1 MPKQA
6 ISNAKDK
13 MAKAIT
19 GYSRELAS
27 IRAGRANASLLDRI
41 TVDYYGAPTPVNQ
54 LAGISV
60 PEARLLVIQPY
71 DKTSLGDIEKAIL
84 KSDLG
89 LNPTNDGN
97 IIRISIPAL
106 TEERRKELVK
116 VVKKAAEE
124 AKVVIRNVRRDG
136 NDDLKKL
143 EKAGDITEDGLRGYS
158 EDIQKLT
165 DENINKID
173 ERERKRD
180 FGSII
185 FKSAL
190 VREKDRTNVLCMIRE
205 SFQYRRTLYQLGGF
219 FTQGKGND

>member
-1 MPKQA
+1 M
-6 ISNAKDK
+6 
-13 MAKAIT
+13 
-19 GYSRELAS
+19 
-27 IRAGRANASLLDRI
+27 
-41 TVDYYGAPTPVNQ
+41 DYYGAPTPVNQ

-89 LNPTNDGN
+89 LNPTSDGN

-124 AKVVIRNVRRDG
+124 AKVVIRNIRRDG

-173 ERERKRD
+173 EMTK
-180 FGSII
+180 
-185 FKSAL
+185 
-190 VREKDRTNVLCMIRE
+190 EKEKEILEV
-205 SFQYRRTLYQLGGF
+205 
-219 FTQGKGND
+219 